1 MKNRVK
7 SVFFE
12 VINSPATSLWSI
24 RPLYITVF
32 TCTYQV
38 RKYAYRKQNVFNRFH
53 VLI

>member
-12 VINSPATSLWSI
+12 VMNSSATSICSI
-24 RPLYITVF
+24 RQLYITVF
-32 TCTYQV
+32 TCTPQV

-53 VLI
+53 NLI